1 MVIGVCHITLLIHGS
16 GSLKDKR
23 QVLKGIIAKVK
34 NHFNVSVAEVG
45 AHDLLQR
52 AEIGIVVVGT
62 DAQFVNSVVDK
73 VVLFVEEMHTAE
85 VVDHRIEII
94 HAA

>member
-1 MVIGVCHITLLIHGS
+1 M
-16 GSLKDKR
+16 
-23 QVLKGIIAKVK
+23 AKVK
-34 NHFNVSVAEVG
+34 NRFNASVAEVG

-52 AEIGIVVVGT
+52 AQIGVAVAGS
-62 DAQFVNSVVDK
+62 DAHVVNSVVDK
-73 VVLFVEEMHTAE
+73 VVSFVEELHLVQ

>member
-1 MVIGVCHITLLIHGS
+1 MVIGVCHITLLIHS
-16 GSLKDKR
+16 SSSLKDKR
-23 QVLKGIIAKVK
+23 QALKSIIEKVK
-34 NHFNVSVAEVG
+34 NRFNVSVAEVG

-52 AEIGIVVVGT
+52 AEIGIGAVGN

-73 VVLFVEEMHTAE
+73 VIFYVEELQMAE